1 VDRADPDRIIADKL
15 AALEPQAWQGEV
27 WRHTFANNPPERRN
41 VRGAR
46 WNPSGVEALY
56 VSLARETALAEAE
69 HLIET
74 QPIRPSA
81 KRTLHRLRVSLAA
94 VVDLTNRDVLLSLGV
109 SDDEL
114 SSDDLRACQAVG
126 GAAVFLRLDGIIV
139 PSARSP
145 GDNIVILF
153 AGTESAPE
161 IELLESEPLRA

>member
-1 VDRADPDRIIADKL
+1 MDRADPDRIIAEKL
-15 AALEPQAWQGEV
+15 AGLEPLEWSGEV
-27 WRHTFANNPPERRN
+27 WRHTFADNPPERRN

-46 WNPSGVEALY
+46 WNPSGIEALY

-69 HLIET
+69 YLMET
-74 QPIRPSA
+74 QPLRPSA
-81 KRTLHRLRVSLAA
+81 KRTLHRLRVSLTS

-109 SDDEL
+109 TDEEL

-126 GAAVFLRLDGIIV
+126 AAAVFVRLDGIIV

-145 GDNIVILF
+145 RNNIVILF

-161 IELLESEPLRA
+161 IEVLESVPL